1 MTAAEQASDAP
12 GGVEPSASRQFLLAG
27 LELLE
32 IAADDAEIAVIEG
45 AHALYHPLIG
55 RLIEAE
61 LDGVEPEPGAD
72 MSREPG

>member
-1 MTAAEQASDAP
+1 VGTLPVLAPAGNQAAAA
-12 GGVEPSASRQFLLAG
+12 AG

-32 IAADDAEIAVIEG
+32 IAADDAEIAVIQG
-45 AHALYHPLIG
+45 AHALYHPLIE